1 MKVDY
6 ITHSGDDLLVAN
18 AARKSYGKGFEE
30 FSYIP
35 RSPNG
40 RSDDELIND
49 LARDG
54 HMLPFR
60 HPHITISCSE
70 ALPIARQLGKHQV
83 GLCLSGDTEVT
94 FVKKIKGYSNGTFT
108 KSLSYIADMWF
119 GKIKYQGGLKGK
131 LNVTNSHI
139 RVFNESTQRFETSHI
154 TNVIDS
160 GIKDV
165 FKITDNYG
173 NTLKATEN
181 HQLLTDCGW
190 KELKDI
196 TLSDKLI
203 RSDMG
208 ETFAKTE
215 LRYNNWEDKQGRRSL
230 RKTILDVDNCDT
242 CNKTFNKSELEADH
256 IIPVNQ
262 GGLHNLD
269 NLQKLCTECH
279 AIKTKQECE
288 GIVGSTTLLP
298 KYVEIVSIEFVG
310 QEQCYDISVDTIHN
324 FIGNGFVVHN
334 CWSEISRRYKTKGI
348 KFTLL
353 DGTWRYDIEDR
364 HQGSGEL
371 MPIELQTQL
380 EIIQAN
386 NITNCLKNYQNALD
400 LGASPEQ
407 CRYLLPQSMNAEW
420 TWTGSLLAFAHLYKQ
435 RNHPDA
441 QKEVRD
447 FAIEVGKIME
457 ELYPISWKALLNN

>member
-1 MKVDY
+1 M
-6 ITHSGDDLLVAN
+6 GNDLLVAN
-18 AARKSYGKGFEE
+18 AARKSFGKDFTE
-30 FSYIP
+30 FSYEP
-35 RSPNG
+35 RSKNG
-40 RSDDELIND
+40 RSDDELIQS
-49 LARDG
+49 LADDG
-54 HMLPFR
+54 HWLPFR
-60 HPHITISCSE
+60 HPHITLACSE

-94 FVKKIKGYSNGTFT
+94 FVKKVKGSSNGTFT
-108 KSLSYIADMWF
+108 KSLSHIADMWF

-165 FKITDNYG
+165 FRITDNYG

-181 HQLLTDCGW
+181 HQLLTNSGW

-215 LRYNNWEDKQGRRSL
+215 PRYNNWEDKQGRRSL
-230 RKTILDVDNCDT
+230 RETILDVDNCDS

-262 GGLHNLD
+262 GGLHTLD

-279 AIKTKQECE
+279 ATKTKQERE
-288 GIVGSTTLLP
+288 GITGSTTLLP
-298 KYVEIVSIEFVG
+298 KYVEIVSIEFIG

-334 CWSEISRRYKTKGI
+334 CWSEISRRYKTRNI
-348 KFTLL
+348 NFTHL
-353 DGTWRYDIEDR
+353 DGTWRADVKDR
-364 HQGSGEL
+364 RQGSGEK
-371 MPIELQTQL
+371 MSRELQAKL
-380 EIIQAN
+380 ELIQAN
-386 NITNCLKNYQNALD
+386 NINNCLNDYQEAMD
-400 LGASPEQ
+400 IGACPEQ
-407 CRYLLPQSMNAEW
+407 ARYLLPQSMNAEW
-420 TWTGSLLAFAHLYKQ
+420 TWTGSLLSYAHLYKQ

-447 FAIEVGKIME
+447 FAIAVSEIMK
-457 ELYPISWKALLNN
+457 ELYPISWFALTGVK